1 MGEQGKYSVQSM
13 GTAFIAQAFTI
24 SMPGNPAFLQYFVCV
39 HMQWPFLLS
48 LKKKIET
55 KKFILA
61 DN

>member
-1 MGEQGKYSVQSM
+1 M

-48 LKKKIET
+48 LKKKKIET